1 MGNNDSF
8 NNKKTSLL
16 AKIKQ
21 IIDLKEDTKKYIAD
35 SYNKNY
41 YFFYDT
47 TKLKNWVQN
56 IMYYIDNIYK
66 GKYEEIV
73 MFINEEEKNQTDTS
87 YKYKNEEKQKN
98 IYNYNLK
105 GTKEYSSKTTVEKI
119 DIITS
124 KDIQIKN
131 LEITRQFES
140 FSINFIDDEDSI
152 DNKTLGL
159 QLIQVANISR
169 SAYNDSNKLL
179 AQLFND
185 FEKFKNKEYII
196 QTNDQ
201 FRKDFSSWVKNPKN
215 KNYVEN
221 SINKLCSTFV
231 INEED
236 KDIRNYFIKLYK
248 DLLTLYFLCQLS
260 FPLVEINF
268 TQEEKDFNSKKM
280 IDSFQIGKRHKAKV
294 NFVFFPSLYSNGNYL
309 ENGKQWVFSYINT
322 EKKVTFHKEG
332 IKFVS
337 IIGEKEKFIIPKV
350 KDKLKISLKKEILYT
365 ISTNFKF
372 SENCNKEFIIFIK
385 NKSINKISKI
395 SADSTFKLDEN
406 EEIEKIDFNMTE

>member
-35 SYNKNY
+35 SYNKNCY
-41 YFFYDT
+41 YFYDT

-105 GTKEYSSKTTVEKI
+105 GTKEYSSKTTVEKT

-215 KNYVEN
+215 KNYIEN

-372 SENCNKEFIIFIK
+372 SENCNKEFIIFFK

-395 SADSTFKLDEN
+395 SADSSFKLDEN